1 MIFSIGEQVVWS
13 SQAQGH
19 SKQKSGEVVAYV
31 PPNERPCHVSF
42 PDLYKSAGVGWG
54 RSIESYVVRVG
65 TKHYW
70 PITKKLRR
78 AGPSELE
85 QANERIRQLTEQ
97 RAALLEALAGLV
109 SAVSWERHGECRSPG
124 WPGPPPKVTDAL
136 EEARAAIALVQGD
149 AA

>member
-42 PDLYKSAGVGWG
+42 PDLYKGASVGWG
-54 RSIESYVVRVG
+54 RSTESYVVRVG

-85 QANERIRQLTEQ
+85 QANERIRQLSEQ
-97 RAALLEALAGLV
+97 RAALLEALKDVRMALRIDGRTGEL
-109 SAVSWERHGECRSPG
+109 AVA
-124 WPGPPPKVTDAL
+124 D
-136 EEARAAIALVQGD
+136 AAIALAQGD

>member
-42 PDLYKSAGVGWG
+42 PDLYKGAGVGWG

-97 RAALLEALAGLV
+97 RAALLEALVRLHADTSSLMAGRGV
-109 SAVSWERHGECRSPG
+109 RCMDETMS
-124 WPGPPPKVTDAL
+124 
-136 EEARAAIALVQGD
+136 EARAAIALAQGD